1 MPVPRGPTRSALHFL
16 TDTNLFIAACAGFS
30 AAGILPYF
38 GYAPDQK
45 LAWFVFFGTL
55 FTYNAQRRVGDLH
68 PARKPSKIGGVL
80 MVLSFIALLALLPAL
95 PPTEIAVLSVSG
107 VVSLA
112 YAYPVVSFRGA
123 KVSLR
128 RLPYLKLWLIV
139 LVWLL
144 SCTVAPMLQAKTFLL
159 EAHPFNPLFIVFQQ
173 GAFIAAL
180 TIPFDIRDIGDDF
193 PTQRTVPQMLGV
205 RGAVRLAIILMALSG
220 LAAPCLAAIGTVT
233 WTMATAQLVLS
244 VLGGIAVSFA
254 NPDRGRLYHFIALD
268 GMLLLQGV
276 TFILL
281 FRL

>member
-55 FTYNAQRRVGDLH
+55 FTYNAQRGVGDLH

-95 PPTEIAVLSVSG
+95 PATEIAVLSVSG

-193 PTQRTVPQMLGV
+193 PTQRTLPQMLGV
-205 RGAVRLAIILMALSG
+205 RGAVRLAVILMALSG
-220 LAAPCLAAIGTVT
+220 LAAFALAAIGTVS
-233 WTMATAQLVLS
+233 WPMAGAQIALTT
-244 VLGGIAVSFA
+244 LGGVAVSFA
-254 NPDRGRLYHFIALD
+254 NPDRGWYYHFIVLD
-268 GMLLLQGV
+268 GMLLLQGAV
-276 TFILL
+276 FIALYGH
-281 FRL
+281 